1 MWFYL
6 LILPWIIGFLCL
18 TLGPMLFSLYT
29 CFTTWDG
36 INQPT
41 FSGISNFVKMFA
53 DDSQFYASLW
63 LTFEYVLIGVPTSLT
78 FALILAALLCN
89 NVKGSALFQGLYY
102 FPSVVSGVAVFLV
115 WEYMFDPYNG
125 IINYFLS
132 LIGINGPAWLSSPD
146 WSMPS
151 LIVMNLFFC
160 GGQMLIFVAGIKQIP
175 SSYYEAARIDG
186 AGSLACFFRIT
197 LPLLVPMIVFN
208 LIMNMIGSIQVF
220 AQAFVMTGGGPAKST
235 YFYVYYLYDTAFRFT
250 DFSYAST
257 MSWFM
262 FLIILLLSILVL
274 KWSRRTME

>member
-1 MWFYL
+1 
-6 LILPWIIGFLCL
+6 
-18 TLGPMLFSLYT
+18 MLFSLYT